1 MKLIQSLRE
10 HLIDKVEHLRT
21 NPDRL
26 IISVDKGQMQWRGS
40 GLSHRQDYVAAIE
53 LDSWPEHLDA
63 NHVFVPLL
71 DWYQNHQDP
80 RPANSKSPIRYE
92 TYVLS
97 NGSTTVVIEVDL
109 EEMVVASALPDG
121 SYQFDVCQVGS

>member
-10 HLIDKVEHLRT
+10 HLIDKIEHLRS

-26 IISVDKGQMQWRGS
+26 IISVDKGQMEWRGS
-40 GLSHRQDYVAAIE
+40 GLSHRQDYVATIE
-53 LDSWPEHLDA
+53 LDSWPEQVDA

-71 DWYQNHQDP
+71 DWYQNNQDP

-109 EEMVVASALPDG
+109 EEMVVASTLPDG
-121 SYQFDVCQVGS
+121 SYQFDVCQVG

>member
-10 HLIDKVEHLRT
+10 HLIAKVEHLRS

-40 GLSHRQDYVAAIE
+40 GLSHRQDYVATVEI
-53 LDSWPEHLDA
+53 DSWPEHLDS

-71 DWYQNHQDP
+71 DWYQNNQDP

-97 NGSTTVVIEVDL
+97 NGSTTVVLEIDL
-109 EEMVVASALPDG
+109 EELVVASILPDG
-121 SYQFDVCQVGS
+121 SYQFDVCQVA